1 MTPRPLNGL
10 YARMTAPAVPA
21 VPLVRR
27 ERRQAG
33 DEFPVVPAGGMGL
46 SPEEVAAALF
56 EAGVDVEYLGSVPGT
71 DALYEVLKKSA
82 DEQGPVGIVKLVS
95 DFSALDSAE
104 FWEVADCRRFAY
116 RLALSFWYE
125 GARSRPMT
133 VGEAAVALYL
143 SDAYRHHQVDALT
156 IRRAPLLVSRAVRQG
171 AATVPVETLV
181 RLGAAMVREFTT
193 PASVTPV
200 TERDTQ
206 VSTGDTPRD
215 TPGDTPGDTQAVTDP
230 VSASQ
235 PGVTCVAPGRDWLY
249 RQALPDWHRRRFCFD
264 LMRADTRQ
272 PTPLIVRLD
281 DEGGYVV
288 GATPPAG
295 PDGTWARSLRAG
307 W

>member
-1 MTPRPLNGL
+1 M
-10 YARMTAPAVPA
+10 
-21 VPLVRR
+21 
-27 ERRQAG
+27 
-33 DEFPVVPAGGMGL
+33 
-46 SPEEVAAALF
+46 F
-56 EAGVDVEYLGSVPGT
+56 EAGADVEYLGSVPGT
-71 DALYEVLKKSA
+71 DALYRVLKVSA
-82 DEQGPVGIVKLVS
+82 DEQGPAGIVKLVS
-95 DFSALDSAE
+95 DFSALDSEE

-156 IRRAPLLVSRAVRQG
+156 MRRAPLLVSRAVRQG
-171 AATVPVETLV
+171 AAAVPVETLI

-206 VSTGDTPRD
+206 VSAGDTPRD
-215 TPGDTPGDTQAVTDP
+215 TPRDTPGDTQAVTDP
-230 VSASQ
+230 VSASR
-235 PGVTCVAPGRDWLY
+235 PGVTRVTAGRDWLY

-281 DEGGYVV
+281 NEGGYAV
-288 GATPPAG
+288 GVTPPAG

>member
-1 MTPRPLNGL
+1 
-10 YARMTAPAVPA
+10 MTAPVVPA

-27 ERRQAG
+27 ERRRAG
-33 DEFPVVPAGGMGL
+33 DEFPTVPAGGMGL

-56 EAGVDVEYLGSVPGT
+56 EAGADVEYLGSVPGT
-71 DALYEVLKKSA
+71 DALYGVLRESA
-82 DEQGPVGIVKLVS
+82 DEQGPAGIVKLVG

-171 AATVPVETLV
+171 AATVPVETLI

-215 TPGDTPGDTQAVTDP
+215 TPRDTPGDTRAVTDP
-230 VSASQ
+230 VTESQ
-235 PGVTCVAPGRDWLY
+235 PDVTRVTPGRDWLY

-281 DEGGYVV
+281 DGTYAV

-295 PDGTWARSLRAG
+295 PDGTWARTLKAG